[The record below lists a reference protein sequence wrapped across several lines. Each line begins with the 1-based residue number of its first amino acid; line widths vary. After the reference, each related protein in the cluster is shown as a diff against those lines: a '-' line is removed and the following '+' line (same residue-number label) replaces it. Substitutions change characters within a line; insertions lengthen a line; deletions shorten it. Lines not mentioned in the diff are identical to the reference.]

1 MKCKKI
7 LTTILAASML
17 LGNTAIAADTYVT
30 RGEVADMLLCAADDY
45 NPSVGKNDIIKGY
58 GDESGLHEEQNVT
71 RAEALV
77 MVIFIR
83 QKYGGVPWKK

>member
-45 NPSVGKNDIIKGY
+45 NPSVSKNDIIKGY

-83 QKYGGVPWKK
+83 QK